1 MRRKQTKNRRERVQY
16 CTCVCNQESIH
27 DSKLYLP
34 LSIYNYS
41 FTVNLNKSHDIN
53 AKNQNIG
60 ESQTACYLQYLE
72 QTINILY
79 YEHRWNL

>member
-34 LSIYNYS
+34 LSIYNY
-41 FTVNLNKSHDIN
+41 TVNLNKSHDIN